1 MRLFCPARIA
11 TDDVATCQATKYF
24 ASGATESAIATYSS
38 SDVMIIETG
47 GSSITGINPGS
58 ADVTARDGVHSATVT
73 VFVVAGANG
82 SFDTFFNPAFNNCG
96 MPIRSTLAGTMDNDF
111 ASGTHRIG
119 GAVQDYALTFSYS
132 GGRVGMV
139 GRHASN
145 GFEYTMT
152 LTQETPRVRRYLGR
166 EDIRCPDG
174 RTAQYNVVMQ
184 AR

>member
-1 MRLFCPARIA
+1 
-11 TDDVATCQATKYF
+11 
-24 ASGATESAIATYSS
+24 
-38 SDVMIIETG
+38 
-47 GSSITGINPGS
+47 
-58 ADVTARDGVHSATVT
+58 
-73 VFVVAGANG
+73 
-82 SFDTFFNPAFNNCG
+82 
-96 MPIRSTLAGTMDNDF
+96 
-111 ASGTHRIG
+111 
-119 GAVQDYALTFSYS
+119 
-132 GGRVGMV
+132 MV